1 MPDNAKQTD
10 NDASGEKPKP
20 SSGKRQPPL
29 WRLAFDLVERPV
41 GAASEAWVQ
50 SDVFMD
56 TLAASWKMQRR
67 MTRRMQQG
75 VGLWLDLM
83 AVPRRSDVTA
93 LVNQVASLERQV
105 RQVTRELERRNGTEV
120 SSQRPAATTRRSS
133 AKGKGR

>member
-1 MPDNAKQTD
+1 MTPPPP
-10 NDASGEKPKP
+10 SESKPA
-20 SSGKRQPPL
+20 RRLPPL

-56 TLAASWKMQRR
+56 ALAVSWKVQRR
-67 MTRRMQQG
+67 MTHEARRG
-75 VGLWLDLM
+75 LGLWLGLVG
-83 AVPRRSDVTA
+83 VPRRSDVTQ

-105 RQVTRELERRNGTEV
+105 RQVTRELERRNGAEV
-120 SSQRPAATTRRSS
+120 SGQRPAATTRRSS